1 MRAVVLVGG
10 EGTRLRPLT
19 FHTPKQMLRVIGFP
33 MLERVLRRL
42 SGFGVDEVVLS
53 LGYQPDAFRLAYPD
67 GEAAGVRLT
76 YAIEEEPLD
85 TAGAI
90 RFAAESAGINETF
103 LVVNGD
109 ILTDLDVKDLMDF
122 HLDRRSQATIG
133 LVKVEDP
140 SQFGVVVK
148 DDRGRALRFV
158 EKPPIESAP
167 SHDINAGI
175 YILEPSALELI
186 PQGGRMSIERELF
199 PHLVE
204 QGSLFARAYECYWL
218 DAGTPKNYYRAI
230 RDILFGARLG
240 ELVPPRAWYPAP
252 NQPDDD
258 SNGHC
263 YIGTAVELS
272 SVSRVIGSVIEDG
285 VEISDGATIV
295 DSIVLEGARVG
306 PGSVVRG
313 SIVGARTVVPED
325 VHLDDLAIVAES
337 TELHPGDSLVGVG
350 HP

>member
-33 MLERVLRRL
+33 MLERVLHRL
-42 SGFGVDEVVLS
+42 RGFGVDEVVLS
-53 LGYQPDAFRLAYPD
+53 LGYQPDAFRLAYPT

-90 RFAAESAGINETF
+90 RFAAESAGIDETF

-109 ILTDLDVKDLMDF
+109 ILTDLDVKDLIDF
-122 HLDRRSQATIG
+122 HLDRRSRATIG
-133 LVKVEDP
+133 LVRVDNP

-148 DDRGRALRFV
+148 DEHGRALRFV
-158 EKPPIESAP
+158 EKPSIESAP

-186 PQGGRMSIERELF
+186 PQGGKMSIERELF
-199 PHLVE
+199 PQLVE
-204 QGSLFARAYECYWL
+204 QGTLFARAYECYWL

-230 RDILFGARLG
+230 RDILFGARMG

-252 NQPDDD
+252 NQPEDAV
-258 SNGHC
+258 GHC
-263 YIGTAVELS
+263 YFGSSVQLS
-272 SVSRVIGSVIEDG
+272 SVSRVVGSVIEDG
-285 VEISDGATIV
+285 VEIADGATVI
-295 DSIVLEGARVG
+295 DSVVLEGARVG
-306 PGSVVRG
+306 PGSVIRG
-313 SIVGARTVVPED
+313 SIVGAHTVVPED
-325 VHLDDLAIVAES
+325 VHLDELAIVAES
-337 TELHPGDSLVGVG
+337 TDLHPGDSLVGVG
-350 HP
+350 QS

>member
-42 SGFGVDEVVLS
+42 RDFGVDEVVLS
-53 LGYQPDAFRLAYPD
+53 LGYQPDAFRLAYPT

-76 YAIEEEPLD
+76 YAVEEEPLD

-90 RFAAESAGINETF
+90 RFAAESAGIDETF

-122 HLDRRSQATIG
+122 HLDRRSLATIG
-133 LVKVEDP
+133 LVRVEDP

-148 DDRGRALRFV
+148 DDQGRALRFV
-158 EKPPIESAP
+158 EKPSIETAP

-175 YILEPSALELI
+175 YVLEPSALEMI
-186 PQGGRMSIERELF
+186 PQRGRMSIERELF
-199 PHLVE
+199 PRLVE
-204 QGSLFARAYECYWL
+204 EGNLFARAYECYWL

-230 RDILFGARLG
+230 RDILFGARIG
-240 ELVPPRAWYPAP
+240 ELVPATSWYPAP
-252 NQPDDD
+252 NQPDDAH
-258 SNGHC
+258 GHC
-263 YIGTAVELS
+263 YIGSAVELS
-272 SVSRVIGSVIEDG
+272 SMSRVVGSVIEDG
-285 VEISDGATIV
+285 VEIAEGATVI

-306 PGSVVRG
+306 PGAVVRG
-313 SIVGARTVVPED
+313 SIVGARTMVPED

-337 TELHPGDSLVGVG
+337 TELRPGDSLVGAG
-350 HP
+350 RL